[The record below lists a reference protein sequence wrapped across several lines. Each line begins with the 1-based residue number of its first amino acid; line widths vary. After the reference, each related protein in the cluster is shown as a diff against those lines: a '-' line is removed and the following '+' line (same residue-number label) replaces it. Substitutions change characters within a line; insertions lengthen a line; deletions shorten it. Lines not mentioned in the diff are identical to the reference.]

1 MQILHLI
8 LWPFL
13 VAIAVL
19 ASATVCVA
27 AGIANVLAWLKQR
40 HERNHS
46 VTEIKA
52 AVLHQELEGSA

>member
-1 MQILHLI
+1 MQLIRLI

-19 ASATVCVA
+19 ASLVVCVA
-27 AGIANVLAWLKQR
+27 AGIVNVLVWLK

-52 AVLHQELEGSA
+52 AVLPEELEGSKA